1 MTVAD
6 HHHLSGSKEF
16 IVNNINKIL
25 PTEIDT
31 ILLVSARWGGE
42 VNKYLD
48 LLFSS
53 ISPGWMVK

>member
-25 PTEIDT
+25 PSEIDT
-31 ILLVSARWGGE
+31 ILLV
-42 VNKYLD
+42 
-48 LLFSS
+48 
-53 ISPGWMVK
+53 

>member
-16 IVNNINKIL
+16 IVKNINKIL

-31 ILLVSARWGGE
+31 ILLVSERWWGE
-42 VNKYLD
+42 VDINLD

-53 ISPGWMVK
+53 ISPG